1 MKKTP
6 FYLQLYFGNRFYL
19 LGLSVVSLFVLLWLL
34 DGPMYIGQWYFLAAI
49 SLVFIDFFYLY
60 FPRHKFTCSRLL
72 STRFS
77 NSDQNNVTLT
87 FWHSYPLPLRVDLIE
102 ELPEQFQE
110 RNNKNTRYYARNKK
124 HTLTYFLRPVQR
136 GDYHFGYTVCM
147 LSSPLRLLQRRRLG
161 SNPVTVKVYPSF
173 LQLRQFQ
180 LMAQTVQNKEQGTK
194 QLRKIGHSLEF
205 DHIKEYVNGDDIRA
219 VNWKATARQASLMV
233 NSFVDER
240 SQQVYCV
247 IDKGRLMKM
256 PFNGLS
262 LMDYAINSS
271 LVLSNVALTRQDRAG
286 LITFSHRGGEFVV
299 ADRKAGQL
307 KLLQEALYR
316 INTEFYESDYEKLYL
331 QVRSQ
336 IKQRSLLILFTN
348 FESTSGMRR
357 QLPYLRQMAR
367 HHLLLVVFF
376 ENTELA
382 EMAHGNAT
390 TLEQVY
396 NNTIA
401 GKFVFEK
408 KMMVKELMHHGIMSL
423 LTPPEQLTVQTVN
436 RYVELKTRQAI

>member
-1 MKKTP
+1 VKKTP

-19 LGLSVVSLFVLLWLL
+19 LGLSIVVCFVLLWLTHL
-34 DGPMYIGQWYFLAAI
+34 PLYIGQWFFLAGLA
-49 SLVFIDFFYLY
+49 LVLLDTAYMFF
-60 FPRHKFTCSRLL
+60 PKHKFTCSRII
-72 STRFS
+72 SNRFS
-77 NSDQNNVTLT
+77 NSDQNAVTLML
-87 FWHSYPLPLRVDLIE
+87 WHSYPLPLRVDLIE

-110 RNNKNTRYYARNKK
+110 RGNKKTQHYSRNKK
-124 HTLTYFLRPVQR
+124 HSLQYLLRPVLR
-136 GDYHFGYTVCM
+136 GDYHFGHTVCL
-147 LSSPLRLLQRRRLG
+147 LSSPLRLVQRRRLG
-161 SNPVTVKVYPSF
+161 SQPTVVKVYPSF
-173 LQLRQFQ
+173 LQLRQYQ
-180 LMAQTVQNKEQGTK
+180 LLAQTVQTKEQGAK
-194 QLRKIGHSLEF
+194 QMRKIGHSLEF
-205 DHIKEYVNGDDIRA
+205 DHIKEYVSGDDIRA
-219 VNWKATARQASLMV
+219 MNWKATARQASLMI

-256 PFNGLS
+256 PFDGLS

-286 LITFSHRGGEFVV
+286 LITFSHKGGEFVV

-331 QVRSQ
+331 QVRSR

-382 EMAHGNAT
+382 ALAQNPAN
-390 TLEQVY
+390 TLEEVY
-396 NNTIA
+396 NHTIA

-408 KMMVKELMHHGIMSL
+408 KMMVKELMHHGIMAL

-436 RYVELKTRQAI
+436 KYVELKTRQAI

>member
-1 MKKTP
+1 M
-6 FYLQLYFGNRFYL
+6 
-19 LGLSVVSLFVLLWLL
+19 FVLLWLL
-34 DGPMYIGQWYFLAAI
+34 NGPMIIGQWYFLAAI
-49 SLVFIDFFYLY
+49 ALVCIDFFYLY
-60 FPRHKFTCSRLL
+60 FPRHKFTCTRLL
-72 STRFS
+72 SNRFS
-77 NSDQNNVTLT
+77 NSDQNTVTLT

-124 HTLTYFLRPVQR
+124 HILTYYLRPVLR

-161 SNPVTVKVYPSF
+161 SSPTTVKVYPSF

-205 DHIKEYVNGDDIRA
+205 DHIKEYVTGDDIRA

-233 NSFVDER
+233 NSYVDER

-286 LITFSHRGGEFVV
+286 LITFSHKGGEFVV

-357 QLPYLRQMAR
+357 QLPYLRQMAK

-382 EMAHGNAT
+382 EMAHGNAD

-396 NNTIA
+396 SNTIA

-408 KMMVKELMHHGIMSL
+408 KMMVKELMHHGIMAL